1 MSDKEPKSSPWA
13 RAEEKAKQA
22 PATDSEQESAPRSE
36 KRHQDKRSEDK
47 PAGRR
52 PERAGLSDDARP
64 WSKPQGAR
72 SGKSDSDKPRF
83 DKPRSD
89 KPRTDRP
96 RKDSPRFDKPRTEKP
111 RPQRSR
117 SESGDSPSGASLYG
131 PKTATGLHPQNPHQ
145 GRYDMAALVAD
156 LPELERFL
164 TTNPSGEQ
172 TVDFSKNSAVVTL
185 NRALLKH
192 HYGIAHWHLPEGSL
206 CPPVPGRADY
216 LYHVRDLLGDK
227 TGQVR
232 VLDIGTGANLIYPMI
247 GSQAFGWQFVATD
260 ADSIAIRNAHKLL
273 TDNPQLAGIDIRMQ
287 RKAEQVFT
295 GMIREGEYF
304 DLTLCNPPFY
314 ASQKEAEAQARRKW
328 RNLKGRESSVERNFG
343 GQSNE
348 LWCEGGELAFLKR
361 LMRDSANFGQQVGW
375 FTALVSKDENVAPLK
390 RLLRQLDAVE
400 VKVVPMAQG
409 QKQSR
414 FIAWRF

>member
-1 MSDKEPKSSPWA
+1 
-13 RAEEKAKQA
+13 
-22 PATDSEQESAPRSE
+22 
-36 KRHQDKRSEDK
+36 
-47 PAGRR
+47 
-52 PERAGLSDDARP
+52 
-64 WSKPQGAR
+64 
-72 SGKSDSDKPRF
+72 
-83 DKPRSD
+83 
-89 KPRTDRP
+89 
-96 RKDSPRFDKPRTEKP
+96 
-111 RPQRSR
+111 
-117 SESGDSPSGASLYG
+117 LYG

-164 TTNPSGEQ
+164 TTNPAGEQ

-227 TGQVR
+227 TEQVR

-287 RKAEQVFT
+287 RKPEQVFT

-361 LMRDSANFGQQVGW
+361 LMRDSVHFGKQVGW

-390 RLLRQLDAVE
+390 RLLRQLDAAE